1 MNLHDYLS
9 EDNVM
14 FLAAEN
20 RKETIH
26 QLVRKAQES
35 GYVDDAAEFEE
46 AIFERESI
54 MSTGM
59 GLSVAVPHA
68 KLGSVKEFFIM
79 LGILKHDVEW
89 HALDQKP
96 VRIVFLIGGPSDQ
109 QKQYLTILSKL
120 MLVIK
125 NPAIRKS
132 LLEAETKEQVIQP
145 FLKV

>member
-14 FLAAEN
+14 FLTAEN

-26 QLVRKAQES
+26 QLVQKAQDS
-35 GYVDDAAEFEE
+35 GYVEDATEFEE

-79 LGILKHDVEW
+79 LGILRQDVEW

-96 VRIVFLIGGPSDQ
+96 VRIVFMIGGPSDQ

-132 LLEAETKEQVIQP
+132 LLEAETSEQVIQP